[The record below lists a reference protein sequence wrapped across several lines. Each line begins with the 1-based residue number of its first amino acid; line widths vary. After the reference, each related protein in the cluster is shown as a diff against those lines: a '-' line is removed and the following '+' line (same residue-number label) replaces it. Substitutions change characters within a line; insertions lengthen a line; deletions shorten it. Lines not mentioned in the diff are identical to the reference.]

1 MAPDMDADKDGQ
13 ADADHEHDDVEDRVV
28 DLEDALDEL
37 KAEFEAMM
45 GNKDGEEE
53 KEESLAPEVA
63 PELAEVPM
71 EAKDA
76 KKDKEEMKEYKTPVK
91 ADTADHADNK
101 TSPVKDAGSKMPKGG
116 DNIAKGGAEEK
127 GRPAPTSA
135 KMTDANTEPKMKE
148 VKVDHKDGSDASG
161 KKSPVASK

>member
-1 MAPDMDADKDGQ
+1 MDADKDGQ

-45 GNKDGEEE
+45 GKKDGEEE
-53 KEESLAPEVA
+53 KEEESLAPEVA